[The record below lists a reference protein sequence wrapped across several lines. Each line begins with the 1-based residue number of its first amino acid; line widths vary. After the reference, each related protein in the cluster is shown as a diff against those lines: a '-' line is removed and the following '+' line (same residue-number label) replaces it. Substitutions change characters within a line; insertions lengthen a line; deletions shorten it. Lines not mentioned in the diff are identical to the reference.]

1 MHMFQT
7 FEHAKIF
14 LPLSNPGESAWA
26 YAELMINAPWFV
38 VDCQITEDE
47 ISIRTSYILSNPLQL
62 NELRANQNVAIKG
75 LYVVSPPHINS
86 TESWKMDQVAQVS
99 TGVASEED
107 YKMRIDIYELCN
119 GNKYYSKD
127 ISCTEDNLEDI
138 KLIFSV

>member
-1 MHMFQT
+1 MFQT
-7 FEHAKIF
+7 FDHARIS
-14 LPLSNPGESAWA
+14 LPISNPDESVWA

-38 VDCQITEDE
+38 ADCQITEDE

-107 YKMRIDIYELCN
+107 YKMKIDIYELCN
-119 GNKYYSKD
+119 GNKYYSSD
-127 ISCTEDNLEDI
+127 ISVTEENIEDI
-138 KLIFSV
+138 KVIFSV

>member
-1 MHMFQT
+1 MFQT
-7 FEHAKIF
+7 FDHARIS
-14 LPLSNPGESAWA
+14 LPISYPDESAWA

-38 VDCQITEDE
+38 ADCQITEDE

-107 YKMRIDIYELCN
+107 YKMKIDIYELCN
-119 GNKYYSKD
+119 GNKYYSSD
-127 ISCTEDNLEDI
+127 ISVTEENIEDI
-138 KLIFSV
+138 KVIFSV

>member
-1 MHMFQT
+1 MFQT
-7 FEHAKIF
+7 FDHARIP
-14 LPLSNPGESAWA
+14 LPISNPDESAWA

-38 VDCQITEDE
+38 ADCQIAEDE

-107 YKMRIDIYELCN
+107 YKMKIDIYELCN
-119 GNKYYSKD
+119 GNKYYSSD
-127 ISCTEDNLEDI
+127 ISVTEENIEDI
-138 KLIFSV
+138 KVIFSV

>member
-1 MHMFQT
+1 MFQT
-7 FEHAKIF
+7 FDHARIS
-14 LPLSNPGESAWA
+14 LPISNPDESAWA

-38 VDCQITEDE
+38 ADCQITEDE

-107 YKMRIDIYELCN
+107 YKMKIDIYELCN
-119 GNKYYSKD
+119 GNKYYSSD
-127 ISCTEDNLEDI
+127 ISVTEENIEDI
-138 KLIFSV
+138 KVIFSV